1 MRTLLFLVA
10 LTVSSPLLAAEAYFA
25 GGCFWCTESDFEEL
39 DGVSDA
45 ISGFAGGDEKNP
57 SYEDVAHG
65 RTGHTETV
73 KVIYDP
79 AVVSYDNLLTCFR
92 QHSDPTAPN
101 AQFVDRGQEYRSAIF
116 YQTEAEKT
124 AALASRKGLDESG
137 RFDKPVVTEITE
149 LNAFY
154 PAEDYHQDYYKT
166 HSLKY
171 KYYRYR
177 SGRDQFLE
185 EHWDDPSHRP
195 WLEENVTQSW
205 QGPDNFARPSDDEL
219 KKSLPELV
227 YKVTREDATERAFQN
242 RYWDNKAAGIYVD
255 VISGEPL
262 FSSKDK
268 YKSGTGW
275 PSFTQPID
283 KSFITVHED
292 NTLFTTRTEVR
303 SRYADSHLGHVF
315 GDGPAPTGKRWC
327 MNSAALRFVPVDQM
341 EQQGYEK
348 YLSLFE
354 E

>member
-1 MRTLLFLVA
+1 MRTLLFLAA

-39 DGVSDA
+39 DGVSEA

-79 AVVSYDNLLTCFR
+79 AVVSYDNLLTWFW
-92 QHSDPTAPN
+92 QHIDPTDPN
-101 AQFVDRGQEYRSAIF
+101 GQFVDRGQQYRSAIF

-124 AALASRKGLDESG
+124 AALASRKALEESG

-185 EHWDDPSHRP
+185 EHWDDPKHRP
-195 WLEENVTQSW
+195 WLTDQVTQRW
-205 QGPDNFARPSDDEL
+205 QGPDQFQRPSDAVL
-219 KKSLPELV
+219 KKSLPKLV
-227 YKVTREDATERAFQN
+227 YQVTREDATERAFQN
-242 RYWDNKAAGIYVD
+242 EYFDNKAEGIYVD

-262 FSSKDK
+262 FSS
-268 YKSGTGW
+268 
-275 PSFTQPID
+275 
-283 KSFITVHED
+283 
-292 NTLFTTRTEVR
+292 
-303 SRYADSHLGHVF
+303 
-315 GDGPAPTGKRWC
+315 
-327 MNSAALRFVPVDQM
+327 
-341 EQQGYEK
+341 
-348 YLSLFE
+348 
-354 E
+354 